1 MSKLDNLKNLQIQQL
16 KEVNP
21 GHSDQAA
28 AVKYT
33 SNRLNLIEK
42 FVRDSLHQD
51 KEYFG
56 KEKITLQNI
65 IETLTI
71 ESNRLQQH
79 LQVNREQ
86 KKSIEA
92 DLKIS
97 QDEIQRLQAI
107 VPKHD
112 EKELQN
118 NIQEAKKKI
127 VGLNK
132 MRQDDANSLN
142 INDLKQLNIKNKD
155 KESPVNELWIWTLVV
170 IYKEPASSYYWN
182 NFKEQVFEKPE
193 GSQDFKERLGKVKA
207 VDMKKD
213 EFERTQNLIKQKDQ
227 IISSNILTPAI
238 QAQIK
243 IIFKIVEL
251 MIDVEKQSKEIHDN
265 EKLLQTHALEK
276 QKIQSET
283 NKNQDKAKILQD
295 RITFLDTIHKGYQFM
310 HDAMTKK
317 IHSYQQAQILNDK
330 FTEQIESSFSNLDF
344 SKSYNQQY
352 VPQIVETIQHE
363 NIDIQENQQ
372 QEIKQVVVEEEQQ
385 QIIQEQQQ
393 VIEVKQNLPEQQID
407 LQQQAPTEII
417 QTKTGGCE
425 ACNVF

>member
-21 GHSDQAA
+21 EHMDQAA
-28 AVKYT
+28 AVKFT
-33 SNRLNLIEK
+33 SNRLNALEK

-51 KEYFG
+51 KEYFAG
-56 KEKITLQNI
+56 ERSTLQNI
-65 IETLTI
+65 IDTLTT

-86 KKSIEA
+86 KQSIEA
-92 DLKIS
+92 ELKIS
-97 QDEIQRLQAI
+97 HDEITKLQAI
-107 VPKHD
+107 VPQHD

-118 NIQEAKKKI
+118 KIQVAKKEI
-127 VGLNK
+127 MSINK

-193 GSQDFKERLGKVKA
+193 GSQDFKERLGRVKA

-213 EFERTQNLIKQKDQ
+213 EFERTQNLLKQKEQ
-227 IISSNILTPAI
+227 IIASNILTPPI
-238 QAQIK
+238 LAQIN
-243 IIFKIVEL
+243 IIFKIVDL
-251 MIDVEKQSKEIHDN
+251 MIQVEKKSKEIHEN
-265 EKLLQTHALEK
+265 EKLLQKLALDK
-276 QKIQSET
+276 QQIQSDT

-295 RITFLDTIHKGYQFM
+295 RINFLDTIHKGYQFM
-310 HDAMTKK
+310 HDAMIKK

-352 VPQIVETIQHE
+352 VPQIVQTIQHE
-363 NIDIQENQQ
+363 NIDVQENQQ

-385 QIIQEQQQ
+385 QIQEQQK
-393 VIEVKQNLPEQQID
+393 VIEVKQTLPEQQID
-407 LQQQAPTEII
+407 LQQQPPTEIV